1 MSDKKYIKGVY
12 LKEKTFNNGGSLISV
27 SIKVDDF
34 IEAIKAVE
42 QNKGYINLNIE
53 KMRET
58 NERGNTHYVCE
69 NTWKPANVV
78 STTVNTPVPAEI
90 VEDDKDSLPF

>member
-69 NTWKPANVV
+69 NTWKP
-78 STTVNTPVPAEI
+78 STNSTPNPVNPVPSEI
-90 VEDDKDSLPF
+90 AGTDDLPF